1 MRGQDQTSG
10 QLFSYVDLEERV
22 PAKHPLRLIREIV
35 NDVLASLS
43 SDFES
48 MYARMGRPSIPPEQL
63 LHHDADGQSV
73 SVFHQGMTHE
83 TQLALLA
90 ITLAVKAGLGI
101 RRAFVSIVAPLL
113 AVKIPLHITVS
124 GTGVAIFIIFGAK
137 AFHRCP
143 GFNQCA
149 VYRKMIP
156 AQKATHL

>member
-1 MRGQDQTSG
+1 
-10 QLFSYVDLEERV
+10 
-22 PAKHPLRLIREIV
+22 V

-90 ITLAVKAGLGI
+90 INHSPAYWRSVKRVVPDYEVSRQWLKDQSSTLVI
-101 RRAFVSIVAPLL
+101 
-113 AVKIPLHITVS
+113 
-124 GTGVAIFIIFGAK
+124 
-137 AFHRCP
+137 
-143 GFNQCA
+143 
-149 VYRKMIP
+149 
-156 AQKATHL
+156 